1 VAQPDGPAFHA
12 VERSKV
18 YSSVVDQILASIRD
32 GRLPPGSALPAERVL
47 ANQLQVSRGSLRE
60 AIRVLEHAGVLDVR
74 VGSGT
79 YVSLDS
85 GSDTTILRAQAAMI
99 GEHSPLDLIV
109 ARAAIEPVC
118 AEHAARSHH
127 PSDLQAIEDA
137 VTEQAD
143 VTHAGGD
150 PSEADAAF
158 HLAVAVATHNGVLI
172 ALQRTLN
179 DLMHEQMW
187 SDLKHRSRSRSHA
200 SEDYLEHHRLVLEAI
215 RQHDPRRAGQLMVM
229 HMSAIE
235 TGLLAELDRAGEGP
249 AGPAVGG

>member
-1 VAQPDGPAFHA
+1 
-12 VERSKV
+12 
-18 YSSVVDQILASIRD
+18 
-32 GRLPPGSALPAERVL
+32 
-47 ANQLQVSRGSLRE
+47 
-60 AIRVLEHAGVLDVR
+60 VLDVR

-79 YVSLDS
+79 YVTTDS
-85 GSDTTILRAQAAMI
+85 GSDTAILRAQAAVI

-118 AEHAARSHH
+118 AEHAARSHN
-127 PSDLQAIEDA
+127 PSDLRAIEDA
-137 VTEQAD
+137 VTERAG
-143 VTHAGGD
+143 VTRAGGD

-158 HLAVAVATHNGVLI
+158 HLAVAVATHNGVLV

-200 SEDYLEHHRLVLEAI
+200 SETYLEHHELVLEAI
-215 RQHDPRRAGQLMVM
+215 RQRDPRRAGQLMVM

-235 TGLLAELDRAGEGP
+235 TGLLAELGHDG
-249 AGPAVGG
+249 